1 MEITNVKKLLL
12 PSFLFFCTTSTQAL
26 TLLDIE
32 QTKTKLELT
41 GSLRVNISGSSTKT
55 EYADNS
61 VQRTRQS
68 PAFTNDSSRFGF
80 KLTQELGNGIY
91 TVGNVEWRFRGTSD
105 SRHNFDD
112 IYTRQLNVGF
122 GHKKY
127 GELLYGNILSIADEI
142 RRTDL
147 ANDLTISYPL
157 LSALQRRILQYTNT
171 INNLRF
177 GFFYGGESPRNAL
190 GLDLDNKRKN
200 VWGGGIIYTYKID
213 EFNSAK
219 LSFGGIRE
227 KFYNAQTNQTY
238 PVQTYSAGGSYTYHG
253 TTIGLDLEQRRTKN
267 QTVNNSKRLE
277 NDVRFVLVQQLNPN
291 WRVYGQ
297 YGRSLNKWQSQIGD
311 NTREAGYRYTVG
323 IDYFV
328 VPKYVRLFTEFRQ
341 DYRKQYRNQRFQQ
354 KIKEQTTAVGIRI
367 YW

>member
-1 MEITNVKKLLL
+1 MKITQVKNLLL
-12 PSFLFFCTTSTQAL
+12 PSLLFFYSASTSAL
-26 TLLDIE
+26 TLFDIE
-32 QTKTKLELT
+32 PSKTKLELT
-41 GSLRVNISGSSTKT
+41 GSMRVNISGSSTRT

-61 VQRTRQS
+61 VQRPHQS

-80 KLTQELGNGIY
+80 KLTQELGDGIY

-112 IYTRQLNVGF
+112 IYTRQLNAGF

-157 LSALQRRILQYTNT
+157 LPALQRRILQYTHT
-171 INNLRF
+171 INNWRF
-177 GFFYGGESPRNAL
+177 GVFYGGKSKRNSL
-190 GLDLDNKRKN
+190 GLDLTNKRKN
-200 VWGGGIIYTYKID
+200 VWGGGIVYTHKFN
-213 EFNSAK
+213 EFNSTKIA
-219 LSFGGIRE
+219 FGMIRE
-227 KFYNAQTNQTY
+227 QFYNPQTNQT
-238 PVQTYSAGGSYTYHG
+238 TYSMGGSYTYRS

-267 QTVNNSKRLE
+267 RTSINDKRLE
-277 NDVRFVLVQQLNPN
+277 NDMRLVLVQQLNPD
-291 WRVYGQ
+291 WRLYGQ
-297 YGRSLNKWQSQIGD
+297 YGRNLNKLQSQLSD
-311 NTREAGYRYTVG
+311 STRETGHRYTVG

-328 VPKYVRLFTEFRQ
+328 IPQYVKLFTEFRQ
-341 DYRKQYRNQRFQQ
+341 DYRKHYVNQTFQR
-354 KIKEQTTAVGIRI
+354 KTKENTTAVGMRI